1 MENQFIRSEMLLTE
15 NGIKTLQ
22 NSHVA
27 VFGVGGVG
35 GHCIETLVRSGVKEV
50 SIIDNDT
57 VSLSNLNRQ
66 IVALHS
72 TIGQSKVE
80 VMKKRLLD
88 INPDAII
95 HTYETFVLKDT
106 INEID
111 LVGVDYIIDCIDTM
125 VAKILL
131 IEKAKEIQIPI
142 ICSMGTGNKLDPT
155 KLQIGDISK
164 TSYDP
169 VAKVLRRELKARH
182 IKKVEV
188 LWSTEQP
195 IKPMIPWEDNPN
207 ITKRNVPGS
216 VAFMPNIAGIM
227 LAGHVILQIIDKK

>member
-57 VSLSNLNRQ
+57 ISLSNLNRQ
-66 IVALHS
+66 LVALHS
-72 TIGQSKVE
+72 TLGQSKVE
-80 VMKKRLLD
+80 TMKARLLD
-88 INPDAII
+88 INPDVIV
-95 HTYETFVLKDT
+95 HTYEVFVLQDT
-106 INEID
+106 IQQINLD
-111 LVGVDYIIDCIDTM
+111 RVNYIIDCIDTM

-131 IEKAKEIQIPI
+131 IELAKKRNIPI

-155 KLQIGDISK
+155 KLQIGDIAK
-164 TSYDP
+164 TTYDP
-169 VAKVLRRELKARH
+169 VAKVLRRELKVRN
-182 IKKVEV
+182 IRKVEV

-195 IKPMIPWEDNPN
+195 IKPTIPWEDNPN
-207 ITKRNVPGS
+207 IAKRNVPGS

-227 LAGHVILQIIDKK
+227 LAGHVILKIIGKK